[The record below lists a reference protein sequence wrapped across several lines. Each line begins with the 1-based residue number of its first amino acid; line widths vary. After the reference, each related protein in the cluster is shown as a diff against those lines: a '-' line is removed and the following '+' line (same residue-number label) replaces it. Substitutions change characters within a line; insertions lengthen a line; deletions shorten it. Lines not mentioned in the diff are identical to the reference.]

1 MSVVNGMPEAK
12 LIPDDARKMIAERLN
27 SFRDHVNV
35 EVYTKDGEQDEFNA
49 VSVGLV
55 TELAE
60 ISPKIVPKFFKIGD
74 TRSKEMGVERTPTI
88 LIAPEKYKIRYTGA
102 PAGEEGRSFMQII
115 EQVSLGDSMFSQKVK
130 ARLAQLK
137 EKRNIQVFVTPTCPY
152 CPGEVLN
159 AFGAAMARP
168 DIISAE
174 CVESMENVDLAR
186 KFNVGSVPHTVVNE
200 VTISKGL
207 QPEDRFVEGLFS
219 MKPYVEPVQQAQPP
233 HEHQHDQPSQASGA
247 PHEHLHANA
256 PPGHQHTHDQAAPDE
271 PPTVKVDLVVVGAG
285 PAGLTAAIYA
295 KRSGLETVVL
305 EAKIVGGQVSITPIV
320 ENWPGFKSVPGAKL
334 MEMMGA
340 QAREYVQVRENEPV
354 REIKIGKHIE
364 AITSKARYE
373 ARGIVLAMG
382 AEHKK
387 LGVPGEDRLSGRGV
401 AYCATCD
408 GFFYKDRDV
417 LVVGGGNTALTDA
430 IYLHSLGARVAL
442 VHRKGE
448 FRAEKHLVDSWKATG
463 RPTIWNTVVEEIVG
477 DDRVAAVMLKNVST
491 GAGTTLPIEGVFVSV
506 GFDPKSE
513 LAKEIGVG
521 VDEAGFIKADRSMRT
536 NIPRVYA
543 AGDISGG
550 VRQIVTAVGT
560 GATAAVSAFE
570 DLSGPY
576 WKDKKR

>member
-1 MSVVNGMPEAK
+1 MTNEK
-12 LIPDDARKMIAERLN
+12 LIPDDARKIVADRLK
-27 SFRDHVNV
+27 SLKDPVNI
-35 EVYTKDGEQDEFNA
+35 EVFTKDGEHDEFNA
-49 VSVGLV
+49 VSAGLV
-55 TELAE
+55 RELAE
-60 ISPKIVPKFFKIGD
+60 ISPKIVPKFFKIGEA
-74 TRSKEMGVERTPTI
+74 RAKEMKVERTPTI
-88 LIAPEKYKIRYTGA
+88 LIAPEKYRIRYTGA

-115 EQVSLGDSMFSQKVK
+115 EQVSFADSMLSPKAK

-137 EKRNIQVFVTPTCPY
+137 EKRHVQVFVTPTCPY

-159 AFGAAMARP
+159 AFSAAMERP
-168 DIISAE
+168 DLVSAE
-174 CVESMENVDLAR
+174 CVESMENIDLA
-186 KFNVGSVPHTVVNE
+186 KQFGVGSVPHTIVNGAT
-200 VTISKGL
+200 VSKGL
-207 QPEDRFVEGLFS
+207 QPEDRFVEGLLS
-219 MKPYVEPVQQAQPP
+219 MRPYVEPAQAP
-233 HEHQHDQPSQASGA
+233 A
-247 PHEHLHANA
+247 
-256 PPGHQHTHDQAAPDE
+256 GHQHVHDEGAKE
-271 PPTVKVDLVVVGAG
+271 PKVVAVDLVVVGAG

-305 EAKIVGGQVSITPIV
+305 EAKSVGGQVSITPIV

-334 MEMMGA
+334 MEMMAA
-340 QAREYVQVRENEPV
+340 QARDYVQVRENEPV
-354 REIKIGKHIE
+354 REIKIGRHIE
-364 AITSKARYE
+364 AITPKMRYE
-373 ARGIVLAMG
+373 ARGIILAMG

-387 LGVPGEDRLSGRGV
+387 LGAPGEDRLSGKGV

-417 LVVGGGNTALTDA
+417 LVIGGGNTALTDA

-448 FRAEKHLVDSWKATG
+448 FRAEKHQVDSWKATG
-463 RPTIWNTVVEEIVG
+463 RPTIWDTVVEEIVG
-477 DDRVAAVMLKNVST
+477 GDRVTAVRLKNLKT
-491 GAGTTLPIEGVFVSV
+491 GAGTTLPIEGVFVSI

-513 LAKEIGVG
+513 LAREIGVG

-576 WKDKKR
+576 WKKKP

>member
-1 MSVVNGMPEAK
+1 MPVTK
-12 LIPDDARKMIAERLN
+12 LIPDEARKMIAERLN
-27 SFRDHVNV
+27 SFKDSVNV
-35 EVYTKDGEQDEFNA
+35 EVYTKDGEHDEFNA

-74 TRSKEMGVERTPTI
+74 ARAKEMGVERTPTI
-88 LIAPEKYKIRYTGA
+88 LVAPEKYRIRYTGA

-115 EQVSLGDSMFSQKVK
+115 EQASFGDSMLTPKVK
-130 ARLAQLK
+130 AKLAQLK
-137 EKRNIQVFVTPTCPY
+137 EKRHIQVFVTPTCPY

-159 AFGAAMARP
+159 AFSAAMERP
-168 DIISAE
+168 DLVSAE
-174 CVESMENVDLAR
+174 CIESMENVDLAR
-186 KFNVGSVPHTVVNE
+186 KFDVGGVPHTVVNG
-200 VTISKGL
+200 VTTSKGL
-207 QPEDRFVEGLFS
+207 QPEERFMDGMLAIR
-219 MKPYVEPVQQAQPP
+219 PYKEPQQV
-233 HEHQHDQPSQASGA
+233 
-247 PHEHLHANA
+247 
-256 PPGHQHTHDQAAPDE
+256 PPGHVHTYEAADE
-271 PPTVKVDLVVVGAG
+271 PQVVKVDLVVVGAG

-305 EAKIVGGQVSITPIV
+305 EAKIIGGQVSITPIV

-340 QAREYVQVRENEPV
+340 QAREYVQVKENEPV

-364 AITSKARYE
+364 AITPKARYE
-373 ARGIVLAMG
+373 ARGIILAMG

-387 LGVPGEDRLSGRGV
+387 LGAPGEDRLSGRGV

-448 FRAEKHLVDSWKATG
+448 FRAEKHLVDSWKTTG
-463 RPTIWNTVVEEIVG
+463 RPTIWDTTVEEIVG
-477 DDRVAAVMLKNVST
+477 DDHVIAVRLKNLKT
-491 GAGTTLPIEGVFVSV
+491 GAGTTLPIEGVFVSI

-521 VDEAGFIKADRSMRT
+521 VDEAGFIKADRAMRT

-543 AGDISGG
+543 AGDLSGG

-560 GATAAVSAFE
+560 GATAAISAFE

-576 WKDKKR
+576 WKDKAPGK

>member
-1 MSVVNGMPEAK
+1 MSAPK
-12 LIPDDARKMIAERLN
+12 LIPDDARQMIAERLN
-27 SFRDHVNV
+27 AFKDTVNV
-35 EVYTKDGEQDEFNA
+35 EVYTKDGTHDDFNA

-55 TELAE
+55 SELAE
-60 ISPKIVPKFFKIGD
+60 ISKKISPKFYKIGD
-74 TRSKEMGVERTPTI
+74 ERAKEMKVGRTPTI

-115 EQVSLGDSMFSQKVK
+115 EQVSFADSMLTPKTK
-130 ARLAQLK
+130 ARLNTLK
-137 EKRNIQVFVTPTCPY
+137 DPRHIQVFVTPTCPY
-152 CPGEVLN
+152 CPGEVIN
-159 AFGAAMARP
+159 AFSVAMERP
-168 DIISAE
+168 DLVSAE

-186 KFNVGSVPHTVVNE
+186 KYSVGSVPHTVVNG

-207 QPEDRFVEGLFS
+207 QPENRFVEGLLALR
-219 MKPYVEPVQQAQPP
+219 PYVEPQAQPA
-233 HEHQHDQPSQASGA
+233 PSG
-247 PHEHLHANA
+247 HA
-256 PPGHQHTHDQAAPDE
+256 GGHTHDHGAAEE
-271 PPTVKVDLVVVGAG
+271 PSVVKVDLVVVGAG

-305 EAKIVGGQVSITPIV
+305 EAKTIGGQVSITPIV

-334 MEMMGA
+334 MEMIGA
-340 QAREYVQVRENEPV
+340 QARDYVPVKENEPV
-354 REIKIGKHIE
+354 TEIKIGKSIE

-373 ARGIVLAMG
+373 ARGIILAMG

-387 LGVPGEDRLSGRGV
+387 LGAPGEDRLAGRGV

-442 VHRKGE
+442 AHRKGE
-448 FRAEKHLVDSWKATG
+448 FRAEKHVVDAWKATG
-463 RPTIWNTVVEEIVG
+463 RPTIFDTVVEEIVG
-477 DDRVAAVMLKNVST
+477 DEKVTAVKLKNLKT
-491 GAGTTLPIEGVFVSV
+491 GAGTTLPIEGVFVSIGFNPNSGLAREV
-506 GFDPKSE
+506 GI
-513 LAKEIGVG
+513 AVG
-521 VDEAGFIKADRSMRT
+521 EDGFIKVDRSMRT

-543 AGDISGG
+543 AGDLSGG

-576 WKDKKR
+576 WKDKKQ